1 MIVNQT
7 PRGGFECGRQRP
19 HPFGDVVVDQRVEV
33 RRFVSDQEGVDE
45 EEDLRLPLAEVPHDV
60 HEQPKV
66 ALLLPDDDSRRMFA
80 CACEPDTIGRALYL
94 NETLRAAADRADLLA
109 QGGTTT

>member
-33 RRFVSDQEGVDE
+33 RRLVSDQEGVDE

-66 ALLLPDDDSRRMFA
+66 ALLLSSSGSSSATLGCSCTSCGTSASGSRRSSSSST
-80 CACEPDTIGRALYL
+80 PSWSDTNRR
-94 NETLRAAADRADLLA
+94 TSTR
-109 QGGTTT
+109 